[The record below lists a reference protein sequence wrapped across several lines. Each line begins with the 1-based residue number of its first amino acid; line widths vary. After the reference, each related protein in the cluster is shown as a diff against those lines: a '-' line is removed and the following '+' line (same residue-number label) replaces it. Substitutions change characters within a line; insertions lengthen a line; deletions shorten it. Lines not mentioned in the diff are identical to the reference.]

1 MLVIIIIQDIKY
13 KMYYLVIMMHN
24 VEIKIF
30 LYMQI
35 ILILLLLQYDV
46 SS

>member
-1 MLVIIIIQDIKY
+1 MLVIIIIKDIKY
-13 KMYYLVIMMHN
+13 KMHYLVIMMHN